1 MNNKLALFEEKYIR
15 KTWKDDK
22 WYFSIEDVVYAL
34 TDSKDPKQY
43 INKLRQR
50 DEYLSQG
57 WVQIVHTLK
66 MDTRG
71 GKQKINCADTEGI
84 LRIIQSI
91 PSPKAEPFKRWL
103 AKVGS
108 ERIDEINNPELAMD
122 RMKQIYKE
130 KGYSKAWI
138 EQRERGIATRH
149 NLTDEWKERGANT
162 SKDYAILTNE
172 IYKTGFGYDALEYKN
187 IKGLHESQNL
197 RDSMT
202 NIELALTNLGEAAA
216 VEFHQ
221 NNNSIGLDELK
232 SDVNKAGKVLNKA
245 KNEIELELKRPVVT
259 SANYIDLT
267 DNKDLIE
274 NK

>member
-22 WYFSIEDVVYAL
+22 WYFSIEDIVYAL

-50 DEYLSQG
+50 DEHLSQG

-245 KNEIELELKRPVVT
+245 KNEIELELKRTVVT
-259 SANYIDLT
+259 SLNYIDLT

>member
-1 MNNKLALFEEKYIR
+1 MNNKLALFEEKQIR
-15 KTWKDDK
+15 KTWEDNK

-50 DEYLSQG
+50 DEHLSQG

-108 ERIDEINNPELAMD
+108 ERIEEINNPELAMD
-122 RMKQIYKE
+122 RMKQIYEK

-232 SDVNKAGKVLNKA
+232 SDVDKAGKVLNKA

-259 SANYIDLT
+259 SLNYIDLT